1 MALIDDTII
10 TIGVA
15 AFGGLAGLY
24 GALQSY
30 LNKRK
35 TRQLTLEMLMT
46 KLDIDFRY
54 ETIEMPKRKVLHG
67 IITLKNHGA
76 TNLRIPE
83 FSFEGK
89 DRSKEFAQAYEGDEG
104 DDFSAATDFAIER
117 FMGVSNSHLVTFGKS
132 PQSFFISHS
141 DNIYSQRKGETRV
154 RSLDFDENIARYISG
169 KLQALK
175 EALASN
181 DQGESFASL
190 FFKTALGKEIR
201 GMELFPGAEKTQEFL
216 LEYTGN
222 GVLYLNCETTTLRM
236 LQSSIDAFEELK
248 SLGEELMTAKT
259 MTPDQERQ
267 FQSLAK
273 ASLMPESKELE
284 KQKETFLIYLK

>member
-1 MALIDDTII
+1 MTQVPLIDETIL
-10 TIGVA
+10 TIAVA

-46 KLDIDFRY
+46 KLDIDFHY
-54 ETIEMPKRKVLHG
+54 ETIEMPERKVLHG

-89 DRSKEFAQAYEGDEG
+89 DRSQEFAQAYEG
-104 DDFSAATDFAIER
+104 DDFSAATDFTIER

-154 RSLDFDENIARYISG
+154 RSLDFDENISRYISG
-169 KLQALK
+169 KVQALK
-175 EALASN
+175 GAMASN
-181 DQGESFASL
+181 DQGKSFASL
-190 FFKTALGKEIR
+190 FFKEALGKEIR

-216 LEYTGN
+216 LEYTGS
-222 GVLYLNCETTTLRM
+222 GVIYLNCETTTLRM
-236 LQSSIDAFEELK
+236 LQSSIDAFEKLK
-248 SLGEELMTAKT
+248 SLGEELLTTKT
-259 MTPDQERQ
+259 MTPEQEQ
-267 FQSLAK
+267 HFNLLAK